1 MSKCL
6 ITYSFFVKPLTV
18 MMGAVAVILVRYR
31 LTLYPALALLAYLGY
46 RIYQSSRITVEDCVT
61 CSIWEVMSPVILAF
75 GSLCMFSGRTEAGDW
90 TWLFWI
96 GEALVIGTFTWNSVA
111 SSIPKTALTYTALA
125 AFAILSALWFRGK
138 LWNYAIVVGLEIF
151 LALFVA
157 LAFPIVE
164 FILEAILNEKLRK
177 VGDRVRMHHEVLSRY
192 YEAQLDKLKKE
203 NAVHAPSTR

>member
-1 MSKCL
+1 
-6 ITYSFFVKPLTV
+6 
-18 MMGAVAVILVRYR
+18 MGAVAVILVRYR
-31 LTLYPALALLAYLGY
+31 LTLYPSLALLAYLGY

-61 CSIWEVMSPVILAF
+61 CSVWELMSPVTLSF
-75 GSLCMFSGRTEAGDW
+75 GLLCMFSGRTEVGDW

-96 GEALVIGTFTWNSVA
+96 GEAVVIATFTWNSVA

-125 AFAILSALWFRGK
+125 VFAILSALWFRGK

-192 YEAQLDKLKKE
+192 YEAQLEKLKKE
-203 NAVHAPSTR
+203 NAARAPSTR